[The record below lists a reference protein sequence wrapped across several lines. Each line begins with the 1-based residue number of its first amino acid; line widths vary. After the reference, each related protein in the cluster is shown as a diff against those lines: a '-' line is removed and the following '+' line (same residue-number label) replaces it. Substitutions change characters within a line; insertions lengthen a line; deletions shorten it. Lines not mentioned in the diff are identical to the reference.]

1 MGGETIS
8 KKRLSVT
15 LTGPYLEAL
24 DRLVGDGV
32 YASQGEAVKDA
43 LRRLFRHYGVEP
55 FARPLEEKG
64 EQ

>member
-8 KKRLSVT
+8 KKRISVT

-43 LRRLFRHYGVEP
+43 LRRLFRHYGMKPFVES
-55 FARPLEEKG
+55 LEETRG
-64 EQ
+64 R